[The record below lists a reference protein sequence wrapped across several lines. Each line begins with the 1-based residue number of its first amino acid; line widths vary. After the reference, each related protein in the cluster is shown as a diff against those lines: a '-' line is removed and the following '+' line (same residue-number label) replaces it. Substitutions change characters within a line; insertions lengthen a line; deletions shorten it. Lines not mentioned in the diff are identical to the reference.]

1 MGNDFPDYTDPT
13 SQKGLL
19 YGIITNGVFLAILIA
34 SFATGLVSSPLA
46 IIENG
51 LLIIAGAAIGS
62 GTVFLFR
69 RNEWVSQ
76 AWNKFSLRFAF
87 ILGFIIVFQILGRFY
102 SAAFSLVL
110 ILLVGALVGDITSR
124 IVLYFRMNY

>member
-1 MGNDFPDYTDPT
+1 MGNDFLDYSDPT

-19 YGIITNGVFLAILIA
+19 YGVITNGVFLALLIA

-51 LLIIAGAAIGS
+51 LLIIVGVAIGS

-69 RNEWVSQ
+69 RSEWVSQ
-76 AWNKFSLRFAF
+76 AWNKFSFRLSF
-87 ILGFIIVFQILGRFY
+87 IFGFIIIFQILDWFY
-102 SAAFSLVL
+102 SAAFSIVL

-124 IVLYFRMNY
+124 IVLYFRIGY

>member
-1 MGNDFPDYTDPT
+1 MRNDFPDYTSPT

-19 YGIITNGVFLAILIA
+19 YGIITNGVFLALFIA

-76 AWNKFSLRFAF
+76 MWNKFSLRFAF
-87 ILGFIIVFQILGRFY
+87 ILGFIIVFQVLGRFY
-102 SAAFSLVL
+102 SAAFSLLL
-110 ILLVGALVGDITSR
+110 ILLVRAIVGRYNQSNSIIFQMS
-124 IVLYFRMNY
+124 Y